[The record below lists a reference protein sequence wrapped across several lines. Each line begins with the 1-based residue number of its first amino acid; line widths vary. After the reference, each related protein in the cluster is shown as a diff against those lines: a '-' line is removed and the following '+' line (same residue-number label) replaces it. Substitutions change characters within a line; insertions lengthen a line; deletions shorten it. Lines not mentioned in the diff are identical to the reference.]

1 MAIRD
6 GKHYYYTM
14 QNQYLLMKADLKDFE
29 EGLKSGYIT
38 EDQLKDFQED
48 VAKVEQNFHR
58 LGYIMFL
65 FELPN
70 KASKKKDYIKHN
82 ERLTAYFE
90 DRDATIE
97 KVVDENFSTIQ
108 HIREEIKK
116 LSSKTDKKVEK

>member
-6 GKHYYYTM
+6 VKHYYYTM

-38 EDQLKDFQED
+38 EDQLTEFQED
-48 VAKVEQNFHR
+48 VARVEQNFHR

-65 FELPN
+65 LEQPN
-70 KASKKKDYIKHN
+70 RASKKNSYIKHN
-82 ERLTAYFE
+82 EKLISYFE
-90 DRDATIE
+90 DRGATIE

-108 HIREEIKK
+108 HIREEIKR
-116 LSSKTDKKVEK
+116 LGNKTDKKVEK

>member
-6 GKHYYYTM
+6 VKHYYYTM

-38 EDQLKDFQED
+38 EDQLTEFQED
-48 VAKVEQNFHR
+48 VARVEQNFLR

-65 FELPN
+65 LEQPN
-70 KASKKKDYIKHN
+70 KASKKDGYIKQN
-82 ERLTAYFE
+82 KKLTAYFE
-90 DRDATIE
+90 DKGATIE
-97 KVVDENFSTIQ
+97 KVVDENFSAIQ

-116 LSSKTDKKVEK
+116 LSDKTNKTAEK

>member
-6 GKHYYYTM
+6 VKHYYYTM

-38 EDQLKDFQED
+38 EDQLTEFQED

-65 FELPN
+65 LEQPN
-70 KASKKKDYIKHN
+70 RASKKNSYIKHN
-82 ERLTAYFE
+82 EKLIAYFE
-90 DRDATIE
+90 DRGATVE

-116 LSSKTDKKVEK
+116 LSSKADKKAEK